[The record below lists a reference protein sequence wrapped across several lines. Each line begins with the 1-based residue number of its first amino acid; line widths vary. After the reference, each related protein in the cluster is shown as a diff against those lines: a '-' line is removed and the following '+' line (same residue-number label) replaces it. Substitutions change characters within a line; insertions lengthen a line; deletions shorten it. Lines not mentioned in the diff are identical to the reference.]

1 MTIELEPRPLDQTL
15 AAEKSGIPPAPA
27 GTPASRPAFFTLR
40 LDRLTLSLAT
50 LALIILLGV
59 LAPVL
64 APHDPNKIDMLA
76 RMAPPVWMD
85 GGTWNHILGT
95 DQIGRDLLSRAMWG
109 VLTSFGIAVFGLIFS
124 AVLGIGLGVVS
135 GLLGGWFDKLAMM
148 LVDVFITLPNLL
160 LILCGIALLGTE
172 TWVLVVMIGLV
183 RWEAYARLVR
193 GQVLLLRELGYVE
206 ASRVLGG
213 GSSWIIRKHI
223 LPNLISPMMVMI
235 TLSFPGV
242 LLMEA
247 GLSFLGV
254 GVQPPTASLGRMIGD
269 GRDYLVN
276 AWWIALV
283 PSMVV
288 VVITLA
294 FQIAGDALRD
304 RMDELNNV

>member
-1 MTIELEPRPLDQTL
+1 ME
-15 AAEKSGIPPAPA
+15 
-27 GTPASRPAFFTLR
+27 
-40 LDRLTLSLAT
+40 
-50 LALIILLGV
+50 
-59 LAPVL
+59 
-64 APHDPNKIDMLA
+64 
-76 RMAPPVWMD
+76 

-109 VLTSFGIAVFGLIFS
+109 ILTSFGIAVFGLIFS

-135 GLLGGWFDKLAMM
+135 GLVGGWFDKAAMM

-193 GQVLLLRELGYVE
+193 GQVLYLRELGYVE

-213 GSSWIIRKHI
+213 GPFWIIRRHI

-283 PSMVV
+283 PSVV
-288 VVITLA
+288 VVLITLA

-304 RMDELNNV
+304 RMDELNNG